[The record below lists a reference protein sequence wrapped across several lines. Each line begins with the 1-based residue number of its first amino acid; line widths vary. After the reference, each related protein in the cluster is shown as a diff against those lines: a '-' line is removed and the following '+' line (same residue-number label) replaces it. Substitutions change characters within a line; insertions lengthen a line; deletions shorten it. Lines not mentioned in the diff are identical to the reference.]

1 MPIDLKLAHAVHV
14 KSASHTVSANTS
26 TLTVV
31 VEGGGGL
38 VSLGKPGHYAVLR
51 GGSAPGTVT
60 FVNDGTPK
68 LPAVL
73 HLGDA
78 NQPRIEL
85 THDEVWG
92 PAASAQGR
100 WKVAGP
106 LACAANNGGLL
117 VMLRLDGQASPFKL
131 SVARTPANGT
141 NWVVT
146 SQAVAASP
154 KPGSYRAGKNVQ
166 GGPNTQAVAWV
177 GVPKPA
183 GVPVSHTLTV
193 TVGGA
198 TYQLSNIWSEEPP
211 DNIVADLGLLLD
223 EP

>member
-1 MPIDLKLAHAVHV
+1 MPIDLKLAHAANIT
-14 KSASHTVSANTS
+14 SATHTVTGNTS

-31 VEGGGGL
+31 VAGGGGL
-38 VSLGKPGHYAVLR
+38 VSLGKAGHYAVVT
-51 GGSAPGTVT
+51 GGSAPGSVT
-60 FVNDGTPK
+60 FANDGTPK

-85 THDEVWG
+85 SHDEAWS

-106 LACAANNGGLL
+106 LACATNNGGLL

-131 SVARTPANGT
+131 TVTRTPNNGST
-141 NWVVT
+141 WVVT

-154 KPGSYRAGKNVQ
+154 KPERYRAGK
-166 GGPNTQAVAWV
+166 GSQAAAWV

-183 GVPVSHTLTV
+183 GAPLGHSLTV
-193 TVGGA
+193 TVGGTPYTIA
-198 TYQLSNIWSEEPP
+198 NIWSEEPP

>member
-14 KSASHTVSANTS
+14 QTATHTVSGNTS

-31 VEGGGGL
+31 VDGGGGL
-38 VSLGKPGHYAVLR
+38 VSLGKAGHYAVLR

-92 PAASAQGR
+92 PATSAQGR

-131 SVARTPANGT
+131 TVTRTPANGT

-154 KPGSYRAGKNVQ
+154 KPGSYRAGK
-166 GGPNTQAVAWV
+166 GSQAVAWV

-193 TVGGA
+193 TVGG
-198 TYQLSNIWSEEPP
+198 TNYQLANIWSEEPP

>member
-14 KSASHTVSANTS
+14 QSATHTVSGTTS
-26 TLTVV
+26 TVSVV
-31 VEGGGGL
+31 VDGGGGL
-38 VSLGKPGHYAVLR
+38 VSLGKPGHYAVIR
-51 GGSAPGTVT
+51 GGTAPGTVT
-60 FVNDGTPK
+60 FANGGTPK

-85 THDEVWG
+85 THDEAWA
-92 PAASAQGR
+92 PATSAQGR

-106 LACAANNGGLL
+106 LACATNNGGLL

-131 SVARTPANGT
+131 TVTRTPANGT

-154 KPGSYRAGKNVQ
+154 KPGSYRAGK
-166 GGPNTQAVAWV
+166 GSQAAAWV

-183 GVPVSHTLTV
+183 GVPVSHTLSV
-193 TVGGA
+193 TVGG
-198 TYQLSNIWSEEPP
+198 TNYQLSNIWSEEPP

>member
-14 KSASHTVSANTS
+14 KTATHTVSGNTS
-26 TLTVV
+26 TVTVV
-31 VEGGGGL
+31 LEGSGGL
-38 VSLGKPGHYAVLR
+38 VSLGKPGHFAVVL
-51 GGSAPGTVT
+51 GTAPEQQTSLTFNNSA
-60 FVNDGTPK
+60 TPK

-85 THDEVWG
+85 SHDEAWN
-92 PAASAQGR
+92 PATYAQGR

-106 LACAANNGGLL
+106 LACATNNGGLL

-131 SVARTPANGT
+131 TVTRTPANGT

-154 KPGSYRAGKNVQ
+154 KPGSYRAGK
-166 GGPNTQAVAWV
+166 GSQAVAWV
-177 GVPKPA
+177 GVPKPV

-193 TVGGA
+193 TVGSQP
-198 TYQLSNIWSEEPP
+198 YQIPNIWSEEPP